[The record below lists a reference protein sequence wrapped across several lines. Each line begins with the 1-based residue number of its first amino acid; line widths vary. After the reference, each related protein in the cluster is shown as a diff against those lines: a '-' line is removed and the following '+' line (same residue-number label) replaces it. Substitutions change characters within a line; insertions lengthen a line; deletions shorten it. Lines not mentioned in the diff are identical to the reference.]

1 MSKVR
6 RTHTREFK
14 LDLCRRID
22 LGVISKAQACR
33 EYRLAPSMLDRWT
46 TQFKERGTEAFSAAP
61 SETDNRDLRITQLEQ
76 ALGQAYL
83 DIKLLK
89 EAVKKRGPV
98 PCKCCS

>member
-6 RTHTREFK
+6 RTYTREFK

-22 LGVISKAQACR
+22 LDVISKAQACR

-46 TQFKERGTEAFSAAP
+46 LQFKERGNEAFAAAP
-61 SETDNRDLRITQLEQ
+61 SESDNRDLRISQLEQ

-89 EAVKKRGPV
+89 EAIQKKGAGPL
-98 PCKCCS
+98 